1 MQDTLEEKPCAIFK
15 FKDGEYV
22 KMRPPWTTGKSLVDQ
37 KKKKIHTTLYQQ
49 HQCYVLSIRETSPPK
64 SDNI

>member
-1 MQDTLEEKPCAIFK
+1 MQDTLEKKPCAIFQ

-37 KKKKIHTTLYQQ
+37 KKKNK
-49 HQCYVLSIRETSPPK
+49 
-64 SDNI
+64 

>member
-1 MQDTLEEKPCAIFK
+1 MQDTLEEKPCAIFQ

-37 KKKKIHTTLYQQ
+37 KKKKN
-49 HQCYVLSIRETSPPK
+49 K
-64 SDNI
+64 